1 MDFGVTKTLIEFLC
15 IFNIDR
21 QKHIYFYHKPPMLK
35 KTFLL
40 FLFNYCFLAASD
52 KIYSAYSI
60 EGNGV
65 RTQFNL
71 DGTTNVVFNYD
82 FKVTVRNCAYNIYIR
97 YPNKLNVAQGIPSY
111 EWSYDGSRLLLSQTF
126 PDAPPDEPLDH
137 NSNPRITCNGYV
149 FDGSLPVPDAISN
162 PTLLWYLYASTCEIY
177 EIQKSKSI
185 RPPWSMEYDGL
196 WLSGIKLPAI
206 VEVSETPPYLLKSLA
221 VINDGKSRFLKREN
235 NKPAETDAPK
245 PFNQGYTNAI
255 ITSRYTN
262 HISGYSF
269 PSVVRFQRYFPD
281 FKSRTNN
288 LPRTLLIEQEDVF
301 IKNIEVPSESTF
313 SVPKLKSRSLL
324 IERRPATTVQNFSIS
339 YGVST
344 NGQWW
349 FLEPPTL
356 KLIVDQASMRSKTME
371 TLEYQLGYRFKV
383 FAIGIVM
390 ISVGVIF
397 VGIMLKNKKG
407 KNAK

>member
-1 MDFGVTKTLIEFLC
+1 M
-15 IFNIDR
+15 
-21 QKHIYFYHKPPMLK
+21 
-35 KTFLL
+35 
-40 FLFNYCFLAASD
+40 
-52 KIYSAYSI
+52 
-60 EGNGV
+60 
-65 RTQFNL
+65 
-71 DGTTNVVFNYD
+71 
-82 FKVTVRNCAYNIYIR
+82 
-97 YPNKLNVAQGIPSY
+97 
-111 EWSYDGSRLLLSQTF
+111 
-126 PDAPPDEPLDH
+126 
-137 NSNPRITCNGYV
+137 
-149 FDGSLPVPDAISN
+149 
-162 PTLLWYLYASTCEIY
+162 
-177 EIQKSKSI
+177 
-185 RPPWSMEYDGL
+185 
-196 WLSGIKLPAI
+196 
-206 VEVSETPPYLLKSLA
+206 
-221 VINDGKSRFLKREN
+221 KREN

-262 HISGYSF
+262 HISGLSF

-281 FKSRTNN
+281 FKSLTNN

-301 IKNIEVPSESTF
+301 IKNIEVPYKSTF

-397 VGIMLKNKKG
+397 VGIMLKNKKCFYKYTKDG
-407 KNAK
+407 A

>member
-1 MDFGVTKTLIEFLC
+1 
-15 IFNIDR
+15 
-21 QKHIYFYHKPPMLK
+21 MLK
-35 KTFLL
+35 NASLL
-40 FLFNYCFLAASD
+40 FLFHYCFLAASD
-52 KIYSAYSI
+52 KMSSAYSI
-60 EGNGV
+60 DGNGV
-65 RTQFNL
+65 RTQFNI
-71 DGTTNVVFNYD
+71 DGTTNAVFNYE
-82 FKVTVRNCAYNIYIR
+82 FKVAVRNCNYNIYIR
-97 YPNKLNVAQGIPSY
+97 YPNKLNAAQGIPSY

-149 FDGSLPVPDAISN
+149 FDGALPAPDSISN

-177 EIQKSKSI
+177 QIQKSKSV

-206 VEVSETPPYLLKSLA
+206 VEVSEKPPYLLKSLT
-221 VINDGKSRFLKREN
+221 VINDGKSRFLNREN

-245 PFNQGYTNAI
+245 PFNQGYTNSI

-281 FKSRTNN
+281 FKSLTNN
-288 LPRTLLIEQEDVF
+288 LPRTLLIEQEDIF

-356 KLIVDQASMRSKTME
+356 KLIVNQASMKSNTME
-371 TLEYQLGYRFKV
+371 ILGYQLGYRFKV
-383 FAIGIVM
+383 FAIGIVV

-397 VGIMLKNKKG
+397 VVIMLEKK
-407 KNAK
+407 KDRNAK